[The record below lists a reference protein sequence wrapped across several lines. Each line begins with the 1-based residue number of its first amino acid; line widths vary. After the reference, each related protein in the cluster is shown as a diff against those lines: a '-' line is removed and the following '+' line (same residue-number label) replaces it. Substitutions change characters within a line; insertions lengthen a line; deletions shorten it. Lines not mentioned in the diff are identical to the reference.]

1 MMNSKELY
9 DFLKNL
15 DNSDDL
21 SLIIHCGNVTGMIR
35 DVYMEENKII
45 LSNKDPMDDEMFTID
60 TILDLLE
67 DWQDE
72 QLEVVVRIPSMG
84 FYKIKNIKLNHYDYS
99 EDNDGIYDEIDV
111 YCEDEPFCGGSLD
124 DLKDYLMDDKYLGES
139 KISGNL
145 FERIL
150 NESIS

>member
-21 SLIIHCGNVTGMIR
+21 SLVIHCGNVTGMIR
-35 DVYMEENKII
+35 DIYMEENKII

-99 EDNDGIYDEIDV
+99 EDSDGIYDEIDV
-111 YCEDEPFCGGSLD
+111 YCEDEPFCGGRLD
-124 DLKDYLMDDKYLGES
+124 NLKDYLRDDKPLVES
-139 KISGNL
+139 KISWNL

>member
-21 SLIIHCGNVTGMIR
+21 FLAIHCGNVTGMIR

-60 TILDLLE
+60 TVLDLLE

-99 EDNDGIYDEIDV
+99 EDGDDVYDEIDV

-124 DLKDYLMDDKYLGES
+124 DLKDYLRDGKSLVES
-139 KISGNL
+139 KNL

>member
-1 MMNSKELY
+1 MNSKELY

-21 SLIIHCGNVTGMIR
+21 FLAIHCGNVTGMIR

-99 EDNDGIYDEIDV
+99 EDGDGIYDEIDV
-111 YCEDEPFCGGSLD
+111 YCEDEPFCGGRLD
-124 DLKDYLMDDKYLGES
+124 DLKDYLRDGKPLVES
-139 KISGNL
+139 KISRNL

>member
-21 SLIIHCGNVTGMIR
+21 FLAIHCGNVTGMIR
-35 DVYMEENKII
+35 DAYMEENKII

-99 EDNDGIYDEIDV
+99 EDGDGIYDEIDV
-111 YCEDEPFCGGSLD
+111 YCEDEPFCSGRLD
-124 DLKDYLMDDKYLGES
+124 DLKDYLREDKPLAES

-150 NESIS
+150 NDFF

>member
-1 MMNSKELY
+1 MNSKELY

-21 SLIIHCGNVTGMIR
+21 FLAIHCGNVTGMIR
-35 DVYMEENKII
+35 DAYMEENKII
-45 LSNKDPMDDEMFTID
+45 LSNKDPMDDETFTID

-67 DWQDE
+67 DWQDK

-99 EDNDGIYDEIDV
+99 EDGDGIYDEIDV
-111 YCEDEPFCGGSLD
+111 YCEDEPFCGGRLD
-124 DLKDYLMDDKYLGES
+124 DLKGYLRGDKSLVES
-139 KISGNL
+139 KVFENL

>member
-1 MMNSKELY
+1 MNSKELY

-21 SLIIHCGNVTGMIR
+21 FLAIHCGNVTGMIR

-111 YCEDEPFCGGSLD
+111 YCEDEPFCGGRLD
-124 DLKDYLMDDKYLGES
+124 DLKDYLREDKPLAES
-139 KISGNL
+139 KISSNL